1 MFEIFQN
8 VKTVDLQLLFS
19 DDNNN
24 SNAIKYFDIKSQSR
38 EKHFFVM
45 KKTYPRMFY
54 SSNDLFAPFG
64 KEVTDM

>member
-19 DDNNN
+19 NDNNN

-38 EKHFFVM
+38 EKH
-45 KKTYPRMFY
+45 
-54 SSNDLFAPFG
+54 LF
-64 KEVTDM
+64 